1 MLIAFVG
8 IRWDKPLLVSKLV
21 RVWVGKEQHL
31 PLCWDA
37 DFSMKEKD
45 EENMGLVS
53 GVGLRSLVEE
63 NCVVLGCDVN
73 AAVGDMDRIK
83 VKIQITHIR

>member
-1 MLIAFVG
+1 
-8 IRWDKPLLVSKLV
+8 
-21 RVWVGKEQHL
+21 
-31 PLCWDA
+31 
-37 DFSMKEKD
+37 MKERD